1 MIKSLSVV
9 FPMYN
14 EANRLFRTF
23 IDIEK
28 FKKLNFIKD
37 IEYIF
42 VDDGSDDESIKKVN
56 DFFKKKKKF

>member
-42 VDDGSDDESIKKVN
+42 VDDGSDDESIKKS
-56 DFFKKKKKF
+56 K